1 MADDLERRKR
11 RPLELTGRDEV
22 LDNTPNYADAET
34 MAQRRIVRVQRA
46 PTGDA
51 APSLG
56 GAFKAV
62 PAISPAGGP
71 TLFTKFLA
79 SDSANTNSS
88 SGATSAPATASLLS
102 DGKTA
107 GSLFAGAKNLTF
119 GVSSRSSTGVN
130 DASDNSD
137 KTNKTHD
144 SVVAAGH
151 EEGAGTSLFGGTF
164 KFGGAPNT
172 FAAAKERMAKT
183 AANTQEEAPAQE
195 KPAPSAALAQADP
208 VTPST
213 EDVLAC
219 VSCKLFIFKS
229 ETKSW
234 AECGAGDAKVKRH
247 NASKAEDGEEA
258 GKCLYRLTVR
268 DGYALNELLCSN
280 FYLTKAE
287 DTHVI
292 FTVPK
297 NNGVA
302 TYFVKYTG
310 QQAEAHGAEFTKTLK
325 ESLKLAQEDSS

>member
-1 MADDLERRKR
+1 MTDDFELRKR
-11 RPLELTGRDEV
+11 RPLDLTDRDEV
-22 LDNTPNYADAET
+22 LDNTPKYADAET

-46 PTGDA
+46 PAGDA
-51 APSLG
+51 VPSLK

-62 PAISPAGGP
+62 PGISQAGVQ
-71 TLFTKFLA
+71 TLFTKFLS

-88 SGATSAPATASLLS
+88 SNATSAPATAPLFS
-102 DGKTA
+102 DGKAA

-119 GVSSRSSTGVN
+119 GVSSVSSPGLN
-130 DASDNSD
+130 DAGDNSD
-137 KTNKTHD
+137 KTNKIHD
-144 SVVAAGH
+144 GVVAAGH
-151 EEGAGTSLFGGTF
+151 EGDAGTSLFGGTF
-164 KFGGAPNT
+164 KFGGASNT

-183 AANTQEEAPAQE
+183 AAATEEEAPAQE

-213 EDVLAC
+213 EDVLAS
-219 VSCKLFIFKS
+219 VSCKLFVFKS

-234 AECGAGDAKVKRH
+234 AECGAGEAKVKRH
-247 NASKAEDGEEA
+247 NASKAGDGEEA

-310 QQAEAHGAEFTKTLK
+310 KQAEAHGAEFTKTLK
-325 ESLKLAQEDSS
+325 ESLKLAKEESS